1 MGSLRKV
8 GKTES
13 ESLGKSATSHLSNL
27 QQVLEIPI
35 ERIDLD
41 PKLNIRDSYDQAA
54 LAELAQSIE
63 RDGLLEPVG
72 ISASIGKNGKYKLI
86 YGFRRALAVAKFTN
100 IKIIRAITVDS
111 TANLEVIQLLENIQR
126 EDLTDYEIAKTLSS
140 IKKSTNLNNEELAKR
155 VNKSL
160 DWIKKKMVH
169 AKILDEIEEDSNPDQ
184 LKTLRK
190 LTTQAISPISK
201 LDKNSKKE
209 ALNLVKEGKGTVA
222 NLRDFSKEK
231 KIGNSDLSSKSKPLT
246 KVQIQRV
253 SDIKSKI
260 AKLSADKI
268 KLEKD
273 IQKLERE
280 LEGLRN

>member
-1 MGSLRKV
+1 M
-8 GKTES
+8 
-13 ESLGKSATSHLSNL
+13 
-27 QQVLEIPI
+27 
-35 ERIDLD
+35 
-41 PKLNIRDSYDQAA
+41 
-54 LAELAQSIE
+54 
-63 RDGLLEPVG
+63 
-72 ISASIGKNGKYKLI
+72 I

-169 AKILDEIEEDSNPDQ
+169 AKILDEIEEDSNPEQ

-231 KIGNSDLSSKSKPLT
+231 KIGNSDLSSKSRPLT

-253 SDIKSKI
+253 SEIKSKI

-273 IQKLERE
+273 IQKLEKE
-280 LEGLRN
+280 LEGFGN